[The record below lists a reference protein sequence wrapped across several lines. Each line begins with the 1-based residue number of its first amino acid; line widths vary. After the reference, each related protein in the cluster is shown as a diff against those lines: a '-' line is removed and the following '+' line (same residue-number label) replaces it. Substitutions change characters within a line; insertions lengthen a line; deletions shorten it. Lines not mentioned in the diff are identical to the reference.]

1 MEKTRAS
8 STASLR
14 WAILRRAILTPSNPD
29 HSSLKEIH
37 RISRKALRGFNLI
50 PCHILNGH
58 EMEELGASLN
68 IKELEG
74 LKDAYLCYRLPVR
87 RAPTLFLIQRVE
99 SHVHLN
105 DFEIC
110 NRYDVD
116 NTGLVCHWPS
126 EDVLAYFCLTHAEM
140 FRSKRILELGS
151 GYGLAGLAIAAGT
164 DAAEVVISDG
174 NPQVVDYIQ
183 RNIQAN
189 AGVFGETT
197 VKSMILHW
205 KTEQSS
211 NVLNTFDVIIASD
224 CTFFKEFHEGLAH
237 TVKSLLKHSETSEAL
252 FLAPRRGDSLD
263 KFLEKIGETGLKF
276 EVVEIYDCK
285 VWKLHLKFLNGDDSS
300 WPNYDKDH
308 CYPILVRI
316 SP

>member
-1 MEKTRAS
+1 ME
-8 STASLR
+8 
-14 WAILRRAILTPSNPD
+14 ILKL
-29 HSSLKEIH
+29 
-37 RISRKALRGFNLI
+37 LI
-50 PCHILNGH
+50 
-58 EMEELGASLN
+58 
-68 IKELEG
+68 
-74 LKDAYLCYRLPVR
+74 
-87 RAPTLFLIQRVE
+87 
-99 SHVHLN
+99 
-105 DFEIC
+105 
-110 NRYDVD
+110 
-116 NTGLVCHWPS
+116 
-126 EDVLAYFCLTHAEM
+126 
-140 FRSKRILELGS
+140 
-151 GYGLAGLAIAAGT
+151 
-164 DAAEVVISDG
+164 
-174 NPQVVDYIQ
+174 